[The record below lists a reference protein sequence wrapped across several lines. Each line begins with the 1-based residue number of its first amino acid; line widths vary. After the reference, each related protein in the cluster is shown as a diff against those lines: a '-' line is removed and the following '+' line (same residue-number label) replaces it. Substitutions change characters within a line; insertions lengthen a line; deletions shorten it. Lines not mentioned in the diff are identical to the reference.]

1 MELRATLLPMRKWSR
16 RLRKVGC
23 PRRKVEKFEGY
34 ECISWSDA
42 SSTEERSRLWK
53 ARHALWFAFSSQ
65 FGKSGQKPYAT
76 DVCVPIDKLDLMISR
91 AAEILDNSYAKGQYG
106 MLGHVGDGNFHI
118 ILPGNHL
125 NASN

>member
-1 MELRATLLPMRKWSR
+1 MELRAMLLQMLNWSR
-16 RLRKVGC
+16 KSLKVGW
-23 PRRKVEKFEGY
+23 PWEKLEDFQGY

-42 SSTEERSRLWK
+42 SSMEERSRLWK

-65 FGKSGQKPYAT
+65 FGKSEQKPYAT
-76 DVCVPIDKLDLMISR
+76 DVCVPIDKLDEMISR

-118 ILPGNHL
+118 ILPGNR
-125 NASN
+125 S